1 MKRAIGNGPPQSR
14 CVSVHF
20 ELPPPHTAPEASKPG
35 ETCRS
40 GPSLVCMASCRQW
53 LPDLTHHRLSS
64 TDAHPEH
71 HLCCQG
77 HLLAK
82 TVNNHKLPSVA
93 KLPRADGQVGGWVYS
108 KCTESECAAAA
119 KAQLPTTAKGEAGQE
134 TLEASEDSHV

>member
-1 MKRAIGNGPPQSR
+1 MATDPRSLCVCPYILNSRRPTRLQRLRSLGRRAGPDPVLSAWR
-14 CVSVHF
+14 V
-20 ELPPPHTAPEASKPG
+20 AD
-35 ETCRS
+35 S
-40 GPSLVCMASCRQW
+40 GC
-53 LPDLTHHRLSS
+53 LTHHRLSS
-64 TDAHPEH
+64 ADAHLEH

-93 KLPRADGQVGGWVYS
+93 KLPRADGQVGGWLYS